1 MVEYPDSYYAAFL
14 KDGKK
19 TYPVLMDDH
28 ECDVCIIGGGF
39 SGIST
44 AIECAKKGLKVI
56 LIEENLFGW
65 GASGRNGGQIWNDV
79 SWGIEL
85 IEKKYGIGLAQKM
98 WGISQA
104 AVNLIHERIAEFNI
118 DCEIAHGGIHA
129 ATSSKKFREYITN
142 ADYKLKTFKYDKLTV
157 LDKKEVDYEVGSQLY
172 YGGILDKGAAHLHP
186 LKYALGLVNAAECLN
201 VQLYENSSVKVVNEY
216 TNHIEVITNN
226 GKVKAKKIA
235 VCCNAY
241 LKGLNIGI
249 ENKIMPCATYILC
262 TEPLNNNLQKMILPN
277 NYCVSD
283 TNFDLN
289 YYRLSSSKRMIFG
302 GAVGYSLKIVEG
314 LKRRTQKQLNK
325 VYPQLQNLNIDYIWG
340 GLIALTL
347 NRVPDIGMKSDKIF
361 YAHGFSGHGVAFTG
375 IAGKILASNIFSG
388 KTLELEAFERIKHKS
403 FPGGRLFRMPL
414 LVTISSMQKMMDIFN
429 V

>member
-1 MVEYPDSYYAAFL
+1 M
-14 KDGKK
+14 
-19 TYPVLMDDH
+19 
-28 ECDVCIIGGGF
+28 
-39 SGIST
+39 
-44 AIECAKKGLKVI
+44 
-56 LIEENLFGW
+56 
-65 GASGRNGGQIWNDV
+65 
-79 SWGIEL
+79 
-85 IEKKYGIGLAQKM
+85 
-98 WGISQA
+98 
-104 AVNLIHERIAEFNI
+104 
-118 DCEIAHGGIHA
+118 
-129 ATSSKKFREYITN
+129 
-142 ADYKLKTFKYDKLTV
+142 
-157 LDKKEVDYEVGSQLY
+157 
-172 YGGILDKGAAHLHP
+172 HP